1 MTKQERERIK
11 TAHETLFPG
20 LARQCRLTLQQQR
33 DNLSAYRASAIR
45 SREFQEGHAAAIA
58 LAETLPIY

>member
-11 TAHETLFPG
+11 TAHEPLFPG
-20 LARQCRLTLQQQR
+20 LARQCRLTLQQQ
-33 DNLSAYRASAIR
+33 DSLNDCRASAIR
-45 SREFQEGHAAAIA
+45 SREIQEGHAAAIA